1 MKLKRSL
8 GQNFFINENLGNT
21 IVSYILKNPCKNVVE
36 IGPGRG
42 FFTEKLIK
50 GGKTVLAIE
59 KDDTFAKDLM
69 LKNINV
75 LNIDFQD
82 WDFKEIKEKDIIFFG
97 SLPYNVSKR
106 IISKIIESKYFKNS
120 AYFIIQKEVA
130 EKYTDKE
137 PNNNLLAI
145 KTSLY
150 ADVKKLLDIGPNSF
164 KPSPKVNST
173 LTVFLQNKK
182 WNIKVISL
190 FQHFLEIAF
199 THPRKTLRN
208 NLKKYKFGNTFNNLL
223 DKRPQHL
230 STQQYIDLFNDII

>member
-1 MKLKRSL
+1 MKPKRSL

-21 IVSYILKNPCKNVVE
+21 IISYILKGQCKNVVE

-50 GGKTVLAIE
+50 GGKNVLAIE
-59 KDDTFAKDLM
+59 KDDNFAKDLM
-69 LKNINV
+69 LQNINV

-82 WDFKEIKEKDIIFFG
+82 WDLKEIEQQDVIFFG

-106 IISKIIESKYFKNS
+106 IISKIIESKHFKNN

-137 PNNNLLAI
+137 PNNNLLSI

-164 KPSPKVNST
+164 KPAPKVNSCF
-173 LTVFLQNKK
+173 TVFLQNKHTD
-182 WNIKVISL
+182 IKETSL
-190 FQHFLEIAF
+190 FQYFLEIAF

-208 NLKKYKFGNTFNNLL
+208 NLKKYKFKGTFNNLL

-230 STQQYIDLFNDII
+230 STQQYINLFNDII